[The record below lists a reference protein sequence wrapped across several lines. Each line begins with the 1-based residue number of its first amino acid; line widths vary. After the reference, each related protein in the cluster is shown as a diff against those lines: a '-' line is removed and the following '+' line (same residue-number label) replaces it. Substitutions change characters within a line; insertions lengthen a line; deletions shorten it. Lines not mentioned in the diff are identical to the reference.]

1 MSREVFASGAI
12 RAARFLSGVASPGL
26 YSMTDLVQATLL

>member
-12 RAARFLSGVASPGL
+12 RAARFLAEVESPGL
-26 YSMTDLVQATLL
+26 YSMGDLVSRII